1 MNYKG
6 AWDGSTNYDKGD
18 VVVFTDN
25 VAYVAVKDPP
35 AGIIPHDTMFWNRV
49 GQPLQEAVIMFHGA
63 FGGLTDQIAEVAE
76 SIPKNI
82 DDKSIV
88 LTTDDGEYLITVDDS
103 GDTPE
108 LAVEAIE
115 NEAEGA
121 DS

>member
-6 AWDGSTNYDKGD
+6 AWSDSTDYSAGD

-35 AGIIPHDTMFWNRV
+35 AGTIPHDTHFWNRV
-49 GQPLQEAVIMFHGA
+49 DQPLQETVIMFKGM
-63 FGGLTDQIAEVAE
+63 FE
-76 SIPKNI
+76 SIANSVPKNI
-82 DDKSIV
+82 DDQGITLK
-88 LTTDDGEYLITVDDS
+88 TDDGEYLITVDDS

-108 LAVEAIE
+108 LEVTAIE
-115 NEAEGA
+115 EEG